1 VRQCARTLL
10 AASKSWGLQYSET
23 PRHTYNKV
31 AASKSWGL
39 QYSETPRHTYNKAMH
54 VYQAANARCTTT
66 FEEEI
71 RVMYYFLPPLVGR
84 EGSSGIAVVRAGLFA
99 ERAE

>member
-1 VRQCARTLL
+1 
-10 AASKSWGLQYSET
+10 
-23 PRHTYNKV
+23 
-31 AASKSWGL
+31 
-39 QYSETPRHTYNKAMH
+39 MH